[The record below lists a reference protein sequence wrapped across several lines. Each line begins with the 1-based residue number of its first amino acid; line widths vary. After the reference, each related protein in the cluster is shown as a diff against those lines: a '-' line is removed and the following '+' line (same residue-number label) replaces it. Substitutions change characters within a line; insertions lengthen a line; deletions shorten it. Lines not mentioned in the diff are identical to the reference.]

1 MQHRDNARDR
11 MVDYKKSVNAIFIE
25 MQDEVRRR
33 SRKKGGTG
41 RHRKA
46 SYEGAAN
53 EYLRRVSVQ
62 RI

>member
-11 MVDYKKSVNAIFIE
+11 MVDYQKSVNAIFIE

-46 SYEGAAN
+46 SYEGATN